1 VSASAEFEALG
12 TGAGVVVE
20 DAGRL
25 PAVLRAVEAEL
36 RSVDDACS
44 RFRSDS
50 ELSALNGA
58 AGIPVVVG
66 EVLAG
71 AIEVALRAAAATGG
85 AVDPTVGRS
94 IRGLGWDR
102 DFSVVVHR
110 EPPARVEIVP
120 AAGWRSVR
128 LDRSTR
134 RVTLPPGV
142 ELDLGATAKAFAAD
156 RCARRAYDVG
166 SCGVLVNLGG
176 DIAVEGEP
184 PRGGWQVLV
193 TDDHRAGLGAP
204 GQTVSIASGGLATS
218 STGVRRWRAG
228 NGVHHHIVDPRT
240 GRSCAERWRTVTVA
254 AADCVQ
260 ANAASTAAIVLG
272 SDASAWLERR
282 GLPARLVAPDG
293 SVALTGDWPP

>member
-1 VSASAEFEALG
+1 VSAGAEFEALG

-25 PAVLRAVEAEL
+25 PAVRSVVESELRAVDE
-36 RSVDDACS
+36 ACS

-50 ELSALNGA
+50 ELSALNAA
-58 AGIPVVVG
+58 AGSPVAVG
-66 EVLAG
+66 ELLAG

-94 IRGLGWDR
+94 IRGLGWDQ

-110 EPPARVEIVP
+110 ESPARVEIVP

-128 LDRSTR
+128 LDRSSR
-134 RVTLPPGV
+134 RVMLPAGV

-156 RCARRAYDVG
+156 RCARRAHEVAA
-166 SCGVLVNLGG
+166 CGVLVNLGG
-176 DIAVEGEP
+176 DIAVQGEP
-184 PRGGWQVLV
+184 PRGGWPLLV
-193 TDDHRAGLGAP
+193 TDDHRAGVGAS

-228 NGVHHHIVDPRT
+228 DGTYHHIVDPRT
-240 GRSCAERWRTVTVA
+240 GRSCVEHWQTVTVA
-254 AADCVQ
+254 ALDCVQ

-272 SDASAWLERR
+272 REAPAWLERR

-293 SVALTGDWPP
+293 SVALTAGWPP